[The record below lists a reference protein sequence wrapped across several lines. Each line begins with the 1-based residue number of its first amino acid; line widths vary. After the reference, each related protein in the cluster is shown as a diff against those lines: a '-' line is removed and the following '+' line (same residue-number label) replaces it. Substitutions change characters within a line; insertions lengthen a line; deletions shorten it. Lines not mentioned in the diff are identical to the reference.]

1 MSFNRIWTIFYENSD
16 LLLQGLWITIQV
28 SLIAFVIAL
37 VAGLILCLGTIS
49 RTRLIRAPAVLVME
63 FCRNTPILVQ
73 LVWVHFAWPE
83 IIGVTLT
90 PWQSAVTALAL
101 QSSGYLA
108 EEFRAGIE
116 SIDRGQVEASQSLGM
131 TYTKL
136 MYRIVIP
143 QAVIRVL
150 PGILNQFVTCFKSS
164 SIISIIAVP
173 DIMYYA
179 SLIVSQTYLPMPV
192 YTIVALVYFLLVM
205 GISHLMKLATRGL
218 PNFGYFHTRNAPAG
232 GA

>member
-1 MSFNRIWTIFYENSD
+1 MSVNRIWTIFQDNFE
-16 LLLQGLWITIQV
+16 LLLSGLWVTVQV
-28 SLIAFVIAL
+28 SVLAFMISL
-37 VAGLILCLGTIS
+37 CAGLILCLGTIS
-49 RTRLIRAPAVLVME
+49 RARLIRWPAVLVME

-83 IIGVTLT
+83 ILGVTLS

-116 SIDRGQVEASQSLGM
+116 SIDRGQVEAAQSLGM
-131 TYTKL
+131 TYPRL
-136 MYRIVIP
+136 MARIVIP

-164 SIISIIAVP
+164 SVVSIIAVP

-179 SLIVSQTYLPMPV
+179 SLIVSQTFLPMPV
-192 YTIVALVYFLLVM
+192 YTIVALIYFLMVM
-205 GISHLMKLATRGL
+205 AISSLMKLATRRL
-218 PNFGYFHTRNAPAG
+218 PNFGYFHARLEPA
-232 GA
+232 AA

>member
-1 MSFNRIWTIFYENSD
+1 MSLYRIWTIFYDSYD
-16 LLLQGLWITIQV
+16 LLLSGLWVTIQI
-28 SLIAFVIAL
+28 SLLAFAISL
-37 VAGLILCLGTIS
+37 VAGLILCMGTIS
-49 RTRLIRAPAVLVME
+49 RTRLVRIPAVLVME

-73 LVWVHFAWPE
+73 LFWVHFAWPE
-83 IIGVTLT
+83 ILGVTLT
-90 PWQSAVTALAL
+90 PWQSATTALAL

-131 TYTKL
+131 TYARL

-164 SIISIIAVP
+164 SIVSIIAVP

-179 SLIVSQTYLPMPV
+179 SLIVSQTFLPMPV
-192 YTIVALVYFLLVM
+192 YTIVALIYFLMVM
-205 GISHLMKLATRGL
+205 GISYLMRLATRGL
-218 PNFGYFHTRNAPAG
+218 PNFGYFHTRRENAA
-232 GA
+232 A

>member
-1 MSFNRIWTIFYENSD
+1 MSINRIWTVFHDNSD
-16 LLLQGLWITIQV
+16 LLLSGLWVTIQV
-28 SLIAFVIAL
+28 SLLAFAVSL
-37 VAGLILCLGTIS
+37 FAGLVLCMGTIA
-49 RTRLIRAPAVLVME
+49 RTRPIRWPAILVME

-73 LVWVHFAWPE
+73 LFWVHFAWPE
-83 IIGVTLT
+83 ILGITFT

-116 SIDRGQVEASQSLGM
+116 SIDRGQVEAAQSLGM
-131 TYTKL
+131 TYPRL

-164 SIISIIAVP
+164 SIVSIIAVP
-173 DIMYYA
+173 DLMYYA
-179 SLIVSQTYLPMPV
+179 SLIVSQTFLAMPV
-192 YTIVALVYFLLVM
+192 YTIVALIYFLMVM
-205 GISHLMKLATRGL
+205 GISWLMRLATRRL
-218 PNFGYFHTRNAPAG
+218 PNFGYFHTHIEPAG
-232 GA
+232 V

>member
-1 MSFNRIWTIFYENSD
+1 MSFNRVWTIFYDNID
-16 LLLQGLWITIQV
+16 LLLSGLWVTVHI
-28 SLIAFVIAL
+28 SLLAFAISL
-37 VAGLILCLGTIS
+37 VVGLLLCLGAIS
-49 RTRLIRAPAVLVME
+49 RTRLVRAPAILVIE

-83 IIGVTLT
+83 ILGVTLS
-90 PWQSAVTALAL
+90 PWQSAVTSLAL

-131 TYTKL
+131 TYTLL
-136 MYRIVIP
+136 MYRIVVP

-164 SIISIIAVP
+164 SIVSIIAVP
-173 DIMYYA
+173 DIMYHA
-179 SLIVSQTYLPMPV
+179 TLIVSQTFLPMPV
-192 YTIVALVYFLLVM
+192 YTIVAIIYFLLVM
-205 GISHLMKLATRGL
+205 GISWLMRLATRRL
-218 PNFGYFHTRNAPAG
+218 PNFGYFHHRAEPA
-232 GA
+232 AA

>member
-1 MSFNRIWTIFYENSD
+1 MSFNRLWTILHDNFD
-16 LLLQGLWITIQV
+16 LLLSGLWVTIQV
-28 SLIAFVIAL
+28 SLVAFAISL
-37 VAGLILCLGTIS
+37 LAGLILCMGTIS
-49 RTRLIRAPAVLVME
+49 RTRLVRWPAVLVME

-83 IIGVTLT
+83 ILGITFT
-90 PWQSAVTALAL
+90 PWQSAVTALAM

-116 SIDRGQVEASQSLGM
+116 SIDRGQVEAAQSLGM
-131 TYTKL
+131 TYMRL

-164 SIISIIAVP
+164 SIVSIIAVP

-179 SLIVSQTYLPMPV
+179 SLIVSETFLPMPV
-192 YTIVALVYFLLVM
+192 YTIVALIYFLMVM
-205 GISHLMKLATRGL
+205 AISYLMKLATRRL
-218 PNFGYFHTRNAPAG
+218 PNFGYFHTHIEPA
-232 GA
+232 AA

>member
-1 MSFNRIWTIFYENSD
+1 MSFYRVWTILADNSG
-16 LLLQGLWITIQV
+16 LLLSGLWVTIQV
-28 SLIAFVIAL
+28 SLIAFVISL
-37 VAGLILCLGTIS
+37 CAGLALCLATLS
-49 RTRLIRAPAVLVME
+49 RTRLIHGPAIVIVE

-83 IIGVTLT
+83 ILGITLT

-108 EEFRAGIE
+108 EEFRLGIE

-131 TYTKL
+131 THFLL

-164 SIISIIAVP
+164 SIVSIIAVP
-173 DIMYYA
+173 DIMYQA
-179 SLIVSQTYLPMPV
+179 TLIVSATYLPMPV
-192 YTIVALVYFLLVM
+192 YTIVALVYFLMVM
-205 GISHLMKLATRGL
+205 AISSLLRLSTRRL
-218 PNFGYFHTRNAPAG
+218 PNFGYFHHRVEPEAA
-232 GA
+232 

>member
-1 MSFNRIWTIFYENSD
+1 MSFYRIWTIFYDSYD
-16 LLLQGLWITIQV
+16 LLLSGIWVTIQISLLAFAI
-28 SLIAFVIAL
+28 SLIA
-37 VAGLILCLGTIS
+37 GLTLCMGMIS
-49 RTRLIRAPAVLVME
+49 QTRIVRLPAILVME

-73 LVWVHFAWPE
+73 LFWVHFAWPE
-83 IIGVTLT
+83 ILGVTLT

-116 SIDRGQVEASQSLGM
+116 SIDRGQVEAAQSLGM
-131 TYTKL
+131 TYMRL

-143 QAVIRVL
+143 LAVIRVL

-164 SIISIIAVP
+164 SIVSIIAVP

-179 SLIVSQTYLPMPV
+179 SLIVSQTFLPMPV
-192 YTIVALVYFLLVM
+192 YTIVALIYFLMVM
-205 GISHLMKLATRGL
+205 GISSLMRLATRRL
-218 PNFGYFHTRNAPAG
+218 PNFGYFQTRRDPAG
-232 GA
+232 A

>member
-1 MSFNRIWTIFYENSD
+1 MSLNRVWTIFYDNID
-16 LLLQGLWITIQV
+16 LLLSGLLVTIQL
-28 SLIAFVIAL
+28 SLLAFVIS
-37 VAGLILCLGTIS
+37 VMVGLLLCLGTIS
-49 RTRLIRAPAVLVME
+49 RTRIIRGPAMLVVE

-83 IIGVTLT
+83 ILGITLT

-131 TYTKL
+131 TYMLL

-150 PGILNQFVTCFKSS
+150 PGISNRAASFRSS
-164 SIISIIAVP
+164 RFRTSCIRP
-173 DIMYYA
+173 
-179 SLIVSQTYLPMPV
+179 
-192 YTIVALVYFLLVM
+192 
-205 GISHLMKLATRGL
+205 R
-218 PNFGYFHTRNAPAG
+218 
-232 GA
+232 

>member
-1 MSFNRIWTIFYENSD
+1 MSFNRTWSIFHDYFD
-16 LLLQGLWITIQV
+16 LLLSGLWVTVQV
-28 SLIAFVIAL
+28 SLLAFAISLA
-37 VAGLILCLGTIS
+37 AGLILCMGTIS
-49 RTRLIRAPAVLVME
+49 RTRFVRWPAVLVME

-83 IIGVTLT
+83 ILGVTLS

-116 SIDRGQVEASQSLGM
+116 SIDRGQVEAAQSLGM
-131 TYTKL
+131 TYPLL
-136 MYRIVIP
+136 MARIVVP

-164 SIISIIAVP
+164 SVVSIIAVP

-179 SLIVSQTYLPMPV
+179 SLIVSQTFLPMPV
-192 YTIVALVYFLLVM
+192 YTIVALIYFLMVM
-205 GISHLMKLATRGL
+205 AISSAMKLATRRL
-218 PNFGYFHTRNAPAG
+218 PNFGYFHARLEPAG
-232 GA
+232 A

>member
-1 MSFNRIWTIFYENSD
+1 MSFNRTWTILHDYFE
-16 LLLQGLWITIQV
+16 LLLSGLWVTVEV
-28 SLIAFVIAL
+28 SLLAFAISL
-37 VAGLILCLGTIS
+37 VAGLILCMGTIS
-49 RTRLIRAPAVLVME
+49 RPRFVRWPAVLIME

-83 IIGVTLT
+83 ILDITLS

-116 SIDRGQVEASQSLGM
+116 SIDRGQVEAAQSLGM
-131 TYTKL
+131 TYPLL
-136 MYRIVIP
+136 MARIVIP

-164 SIISIIAVP
+164 SVVSIIAVP

-179 SLIVSQTYLPMPV
+179 SLLVSQTFLPMPV
-192 YTIVALVYFLLVM
+192 YTIVALIYFLMVM
-205 GISHLMKLATRGL
+205 AISSLMKLATRRL
-218 PNFGYFHTRNAPAG
+218 PNFGYFRARLEPAG
-232 GA
+232 A